1 MDILTML
8 AQAKVNDINGV
19 ALGNVQGI
27 HFVAGKIVLTLDLD
41 LMRFIE
47 EDDEEDEDDPDDGEK
62 DEIPEHD
69 ASRLGAPKLVVADG
83 RMKEAVGDKV

>member
-8 AQAKVNDINGV
+8 TQAKVNDINGV

-27 HFVAGKIVLTLDLD
+27 HFVAGKIVLTLDLN
-41 LMRFIE
+41 LMRFI
-47 EDDEEDEDDPDDGEK
+47 EEDEDDPDDGEK

-69 ASRLGAPKLVVADG
+69 ASRLGAPKLVIADG